1 MIDQNPEIAP
11 DPGWS
16 NSLSLSH
23 RPQKHSS
30 DSPSIHRTSLP
41 FLQYVANTSA
51 GEIREGTHHCTMG
64 VKGDLKAA
72 RARMQAGEPSE
83 AFSMI
88 QNILDSSHPDLKDA
102 QTLYAVLVTSGL
114 AALASQDL
122 AAAESSFRRAA
133 DSMPDAPQVY
143 VEECQ
148 KSAKEDAGFCRRK
161 FSKRTYRCC
170 VIPFCT
176 QS

>member
-1 MIDQNPEIAP
+1 
-11 DPGWS
+11 
-16 NSLSLSH
+16 
-23 RPQKHSS
+23 
-30 DSPSIHRTSLP
+30 
-41 FLQYVANTSA
+41 
-51 GEIREGTHHCTMG
+51 MG

-122 AAAESSFRRAA
+122 TAAESSFRRAA
-133 DSMPDAPQVY
+133 DSIPDAPQVH
-143 VEECQ
+143 VKECK
-148 KSAKEDAGFCRRK
+148 KSVVVFTDGRK
-161 FSKRTYRCC
+161 FRKGYRCSL
-170 VIPFCT
+170 VVDRK
-176 QS
+176 SVE